1 MQPTEGLVQRKNVKQ
16 SQELVASDESKV
28 DRDVKETGSE
38 SDEDS
43 DKTTRLTLMEEVLLL
58 GLKDREVIAICRWR
72 PFVHCDKLNYF
83 RAIHLFG
90 MIAFRLDSAVA

>member
-16 SQELVASDESKV
+16 SQDLVASDESKV
-28 DRDVKETGSE
+28 DREVKETGSE

-58 GLKDREVIAICRWR
+58 GLKDREVIKFSMETFCALWQIE
-72 PFVHCDKLNYF
+72 FISGLHIFLE
-83 RAIHLFG
+83 
-90 MIAFRLDSAVA
+90 